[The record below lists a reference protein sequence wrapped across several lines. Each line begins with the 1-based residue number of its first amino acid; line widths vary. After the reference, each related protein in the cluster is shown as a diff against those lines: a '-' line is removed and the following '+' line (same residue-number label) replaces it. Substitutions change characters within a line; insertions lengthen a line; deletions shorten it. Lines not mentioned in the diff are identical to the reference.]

1 MSELKKPVQEVV
13 DNLKGKLS
21 VENGVIKAADDTV
34 DAVLKPFLEAH
45 NLTEKQITAVQD
57 HISAVAAGYAYAAAD
72 VVSEAMKKDKKL
84 ETVSGEIKV
93 GRSTISTSFA
103 RERQY
108 RNPQDASKPIV
119 KHLVLE
125 ELSIDTKQVMSK
137 DSVKKQIAHFADR
150 LSD

>member
-1 MSELKKPVQEVV
+1 MSELKKSVQEVV
-13 DNLKGKLS
+13 NNIKGKLS
-21 VENGVIKAADDTV
+21 VENGVIKAQDDTV
-34 DAVLKPFLEAH
+34 SAVLKPFLEEN
-45 NLTEKQITAVQD
+45 NLTEKQVIAVQD
-57 HISAVAAGYAYAAAD
+57 HLSAVAAGYAYEAAD
-72 VVSEAMKKDKKL
+72 VVSKAMKKDKKL

-93 GRSTISTSFA
+93 GRSTISASFA

-137 DSVKKQIAHFADR
+137 DSVKKAIAEFAAR